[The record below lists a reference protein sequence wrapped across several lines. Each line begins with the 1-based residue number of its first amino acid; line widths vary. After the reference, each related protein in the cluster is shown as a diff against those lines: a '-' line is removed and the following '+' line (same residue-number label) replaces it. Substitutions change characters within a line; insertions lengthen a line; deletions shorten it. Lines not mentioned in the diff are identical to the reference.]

1 MGSGTSGERA
11 ANETSV
17 ADHRRTTPDFLP
29 DEALHLNRIVGIC
42 ESEASDKTKVRRI
55 YRLAVQA
62 VALISNEAA

>member
-1 MGSGTSGERA
+1 ME
-11 ANETSV
+11 ANVKT
-17 ADHRRTTPDFLP
+17 ATR

-62 VALISNEAA
+62 VALLAGEEAA